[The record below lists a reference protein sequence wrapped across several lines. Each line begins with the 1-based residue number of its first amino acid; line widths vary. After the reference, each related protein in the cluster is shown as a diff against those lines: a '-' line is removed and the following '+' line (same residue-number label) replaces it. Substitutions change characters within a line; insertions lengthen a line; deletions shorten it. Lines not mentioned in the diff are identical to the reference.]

1 MKKILA
7 LAFIVFTM
15 FTAYQANAT
24 KQKSELLSLSQV
36 EALSDGEGTTLPEV
50 TITCSGGSSGTCF
63 ATNVEYFGNYCNLTC
78 YFTGKQDDYCSEI
91 WNLLLEFCINYL

>member
-15 FTAYQANAT
+15 FTAYQANST
-24 KQKSELLSLSQV
+24 KQISGLLSLSQV

-50 TITCSGGSSGTCF
+50 GITCNTGGSGTCYTEHVESIDGTYCRLRCK
-63 ATNVEYFGNYCNLTC
+63 ATGDPN
-78 YFTGKQDDYCSEI
+78 DYCSSF
-91 WNLLLEFCINYL
+91 LLGILELCINH

>member
-24 KQKSELLSLSQV
+24 KQISELLSLSQV
-36 EALSDGEGTTLPEV
+36 EALSDGE
-50 TITCSGGSSGTCF
+50 
-63 ATNVEYFGNYCNLTC
+63 
-78 YFTGKQDDYCSEI
+78 
-91 WNLLLEFCINYL
+91 